1 MGSDP
6 PAWISAPRLRGDR
19 LRGNDDVGQAAGP
32 ETSHTIVTPAKACP
46 RGNGGGNSTNEGG
59 EFRRKGV
66 IPAQAGISLSHCSVI
81 LGLRPVC
88 VRCPHRQARGSINY
102 FIYTSYS
109 FFTTKTIISLFAH
122 PKRKRKRAPIIPHM
136 SNECHTRL
144 LFFVTP
150 PSSRHTDKKF
160 IASLL

>member
-1 MGSDP
+1 VV
-6 PAWISAPRLRGDR
+6 IKC
-19 LRGNDDVGQAAGP
+19 
-32 ETSHTIVTPAKACP
+32 TT
-46 RGNGGGNSTNEGG
+46 
-59 EFRRKGV
+59 V

-122 PKRKRKRAPIIPHM
+122 LKRKRKRAPLIPHM
-136 SNECHTRL
+136 SDDFHTHS

-150 PSSRHTDKKF
+150 PSSRQTQKIHSITAMNVFLHESSRSCSVWANYTMRAFARIVSPPQMRRGLRGGDD
-160 IASLL
+160 